1 MTGTTSVLNRSTADR
16 QAGPPD
22 PSLVRI
28 RDLIYRVCGIYMPD
42 NKMFFLQDR
51 LNRRLR
57 ELQMPS
63 LRSYQELLT
72 SGKDRDTETR
82 NLLNEITVGET
93 TFFRNVPQLTAL
105 QKIVIPKLLA
115 AKANRSSPHLKF
127 WSAGCSTG
135 EEPYTLAIFL
145 LENSASLLRGCGWEI
160 VATDLNDHSL
170 AKARE
175 GVYDGYAVRNVEP
188 ALLLKYFRR
197 QDEQFQLSAEVKKR
211 VSFTRLNLQ
220 NDAEIL
226 SMRAFDVIFCANV
239 LIYFD
244 SVSKRRALL
253 HFFTSLLPGGYFFL
267 GHSESLFGITDQFH
281 LVHFPGATAYFRPAA
296 NAGPGGQS

>member
-16 QAGPPD
+16 LAGPPD
-22 PSLVRI
+22 PNLIRI
-28 RDLIYRVCGIYMPD
+28 RDLIYKVCGIYMPD

-57 ELQMPS
+57 DLQISS
-63 LRSYQELLT
+63 LRSYHDRLT
-72 SGKDRDTETR
+72 LGQDRDSETR

-93 TFFRNVPQLTAL
+93 SFFRNVPQLTAL

-115 AKANRSSPHLKF
+115 AKANRSVPHLKF

-135 EEPYTLAIFL
+135 EEPYTLAIVL
-145 LENSASLLRGCGWEI
+145 LENSASLLRGCNWEI
-160 VATDLNDHSL
+160 VASDLNDHSL
-170 AKARE
+170 ARARE

-188 ALLLKYFRR
+188 AVLLKYFHRK
-197 QDEQFQLSAEVKKR
+197 DEQFQLSPEVKKR
-211 VSFTRLNLQ
+211 VSFGRLNLQ
-220 NDAEIL
+220 NDAEML
-226 SMRAFDVIFCANV
+226 PMRAFNFVFCENV

-244 SVSKRRALL
+244 AASKRRAIQ

-267 GHSESLFGITDQFH
+267 GHSESLFGISDQFH
-281 LVHFPGATAYFRPAA
+281 LVHFPGATAYWRPAA
-296 NAGPGGQS
+296 SADPGGPS